1 MPGWRPWTAA
11 LLALFGGL
19 VSASETRSE
28 SGTDESERR
37 LQIPLERTTALRAQF
52 ETELRALKGD
62 DLRAFY
68 TGWIDRIGANGITD
82 TLKRVEPGCHGRGH
96 DLGKLLF
103 EKIGE
108 IQRALASCDEV
119 CNSGCMHGVFRQAM
133 SGEAARGAD
142 GKMDPLRLAKRV
154 EADCGAN
161 GEYPIGDCIHGLGH
175 AFMYEADYDV
185 EAAIGYCERL
195 GDHARK
201 YYCAT
206 GAYMELANNPPSGYL
221 DGKSIYF
228 PCDRSPYPAAC
239 FRYRFPVSLPE
250 FYGGGGKFPE
260 LASGCEALAN
270 PYRLGCFHG
279 IGNGH
284 LRTLIRT
291 PETLGELC
299 GRGSRDDQAVCIE
312 GAMER
317 MARYHNALAQRACA
331 SLGDWR
337 KAVCDESLKRGLYSM
352 DRSFAL
358 YPR

>member
-1 MPGWRPWTAA
+1 MVGAATLA
-11 LLALFGGL
+11 LLAGL
-19 VSASETRSE
+19 VSASEQPIE
-28 SGTDESERR
+28 PAPAESERR
-37 LQIPLERTTALRAQF
+37 LQIPFERTTALRAQF
-52 ETELRALKGD
+52 ETELRAFKGE
-62 DLRAFY
+62 DLREFY
-68 TGWIDRIGANGITD
+68 TGWIDRIGANGIVD

-108 IQRALASCDEV
+108 IQRALASCEEV

-142 GKMDPLRLAKRV
+142 GKMDPLRLAARV
-154 EADCGAN
+154 EKDCGAN

-175 AFMYEADYDV
+175 AFMYQADYDV
-185 EAAIGYCERL
+185 EGAIALCDRL

-206 GAYMELANNPPSGYL
+206 GAYMELTNNPPKGYL

-228 PCDRSPYPAAC
+228 PCDQAPYPAAC
-239 FRYRFPVSLPE
+239 FRYRFPVSLAQ
-250 FYGGGGKFPE
+250 FYRGGGKFAE
-260 LASGCEALAN
+260 LAQGCAALEGS
-270 PYRLGCFHG
+270 YRLGCFHG

-284 LRTLIRT
+284 LQILIKQ
-291 PETLGELC
+291 PEALGQVC
-299 GRGSRDDQAVCIE
+299 GHGTRDDQAVCIE

-337 KAVCDESLKRGLYSM
+337 QAGCDESLKRGLYAM